1 MASNALPFPI
11 GSKATAVDAGLV
23 GRLFKTSDGRTV
35 RLCKTATALT
45 SPAAKASTFT
55 ITGGAPSYAKIE
67 LSAAANDLDFA
78 GIIDPDLS
86 GNLADGDYFWVYC
99 GQGDVVN
106 AVGDGEVDAGLFVGT
121 ATTVAG
127 TLVSI
132 GALATAITG
141 TKLGGAIGV
150 SVQASTTT
158 DPSLLRIRLLGPA

>member
-45 SPAAKASTFT
+45 SPAAKASVFT
-55 ITGGAPSYAKIE
+55 ITSGAPSYAKIE
-67 LSAAANDLDFA
+67 LSAAVNDLDFA

-86 GNLADGDYFWVYC
+86 GNLAADDHFWVYC
-99 GQGDVVN
+99 GQGDVVK
-106 AVGDGEVDAGLFVGT
+106 AVSSGAVAVDLFVGT
-121 ATTVAG
+121 TTTAG

-141 TKLGGAIGV
+141 AKLGGAIGV
-150 SVQASTTT
+150 SVQESTTT
-158 DPSLLRIRLLGPA
+158 DTSLLRIRLLGPA

>member
-45 SPAAKASTFT
+45 SPAAKASVFT
-55 ITGGAPSYAKIE
+55 ITSGAPSYAKIK

-78 GIIDPDLS
+78 GIVDPDLS
-86 GNLADGDYFWVYC
+86 GNLAADDYFWVYC
-99 GQGDVVN
+99 GKGDVVK
-106 AVGDGEVDAGLFVGT
+106 AVSSGAVAVDLFVGT
-121 ATTVAG
+121 TTTTAG

-158 DPSLLRIRLLGPA
+158 DTSLLRIRLLGPA